1 MLLIHVYGTEINFIE
16 SLYFCFQR
24 KKTDVMVA
32 ENKVNRRAEF
42 VDSAAQMSFKNAK
55 KVNKILKVC
64 LNWFKNLGEVETSIY
79 EHLTTDHRCI
89 KALISS
95 H

>member
-1 MLLIHVYGTEINFIE
+1 
-16 SLYFCFQR
+16 
-24 KKTDVMVA
+24 MVV

-42 VDSAAQMSFKNAK
+42 VDSAAQISFKNAK
-55 KVNKILKVC
+55 KVNTILKVC

-79 EHLTTDHRCI
+79 EHITTDHRCI

>member
-1 MLLIHVYGTEINFIE
+1 
-16 SLYFCFQR
+16 
-24 KKTDVMVA
+24 MVVEKRA
-32 ENKVNRRAEF
+32 NRGAEF
-42 VDSAAQMSFKNAK
+42 VDSAAQISFKNAK

-64 LNWFKNLGEVETSIY
+64 LNWFNNLGEVETSIY
-79 EHLTTDHRCI
+79 KHLTTDHRCI

>member
-1 MLLIHVYGTEINFIE
+1 
-16 SLYFCFQR
+16 
-24 KKTDVMVA
+24 MVV
-32 ENKVNRRAEF
+32 ENRANRGAKL
-42 VDSAAQMSFKNAK
+42 VDSAAQISFKNAK

-64 LNWFKNLGEVETSIY
+64 LNWFKDLGEVETSIY

>member
-1 MLLIHVYGTEINFIE
+1 
-16 SLYFCFQR
+16 
-24 KKTDVMVA
+24 MV
-32 ENKVNRRAEF
+32 ENTANRGAEF
-42 VDSAAQMSFKNAK
+42 VDSAAQISFKNAK

-89 KALISS
+89 KALIPS

>member
-1 MLLIHVYGTEINFIE
+1 MGIYFNE
-16 SLYFCFQR
+16 SIYFCFQR

-32 ENKVNRRAEF
+32 ENKVNRGAEF
-42 VDSAAQMSFKNAK
+42 VDSAAQISFKNAK

-64 LNWFKNLGEVETSIY
+64 LNWFKDPGEVETSIY